1 MPVGVRCLWEKYFL
15 RKQSASGSLLVRP
28 CVYQADASPCDS
40 QRAVWVLLA
49 SACVTVCAVWSVPRS
64 VGNPHRHSNALQRP
78 SLYVRLFA
86 RRITSTHTH
95 ALLLSTKRCSPRSY
109 RIGRKR
115 FEKVSNKERSRE
127 LARCFRNLT
136 NVPAVCTI
144 FEMIPF
150 FQIFELLFRFFLV
163 QILFDLILG
172 ELNCRSAPLLF
183 VLNSRIELHWT
194 LLKRIEII
202 TLRSAKFLCDHKSA
216 LKRFRSRSFRPALFT
231 FAVDPFVGLSWVY
244 SWVFSWV
251 SS

>member
-115 FEKVSNKERSRE
+115 FEKVSNKERSPE

-150 FQIFELLFRFFLV
+150 FPNFRTTFSIFLGSNFVWSNSWRTELQECTSSFCAEF
-163 QILFDLILG
+163 
-172 ELNCRSAPLLF
+172 AYWTA
-183 VLNSRIELHWT
+183 LNSFEANRNYHLEICEISVWPQKCSKAFQVSKFSTCFVYLCSRPFCWLELS
-194 LLKRIEII
+194 L
-202 TLRSAKFLCDHKSA
+202 
-216 LKRFRSRSFRPALFT
+216 
-231 FAVDPFVGLSWVY
+231 
-244 SWVFSWV
+244 
-251 SS
+251 